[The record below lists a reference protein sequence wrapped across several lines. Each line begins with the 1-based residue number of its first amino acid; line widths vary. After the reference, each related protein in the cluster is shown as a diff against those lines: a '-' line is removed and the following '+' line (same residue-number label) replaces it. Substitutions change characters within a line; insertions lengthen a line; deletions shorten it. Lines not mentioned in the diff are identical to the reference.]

1 MIVCPNCHHK
11 ELTGSLFCSEC
22 GHQLVTLEGAPT
34 QLISEPTSLPAEKPK
49 TEKVRTDSGRLIGAF
64 ISLHLLEVGQILP
77 LYGRMEYTIGRSAED
92 QNVKPDIDLTP
103 YKGYEKGVSRLH
115 AMIRIND
122 GIITIKDLG
131 SVNGT
136 RLNGKKLNPNEA
148 YNLSH
153 GDILSLGKLRVQVI
167 IRQ

>member
-11 ELTGSLFCSEC
+11 ELAGALFCSEC
-22 GHQLVTLEGAPT
+22 GNQLVTLEGAPT
-34 QLISEPTSLPAEKPK
+34 QLISEPTGLFPEKK
-49 TEKVRTDSGRLIGAF
+49 KEEVYQDSNHLIGAF
-64 ISLHLLEVGQILP
+64 ISLHLLELGQILP
-77 LYGRMEYTIGRSAED
+77 LYGHKEYTIGRAADD
-92 QNVKPDIDLTP
+92 QNVRPDIDLTP

-115 AMIRIND
+115 AMIQIN
-122 GIITIKDLG
+122 GLLITIKDLG

-136 RLNGKKLNPNEA
+136 RLNGRKLNPNEA

>member
-11 ELTGSLFCSEC
+11 ELTGALFCSEC
-22 GHQLVTLEGAPT
+22 GAQMVTLEGAPT
-34 QLISEPTSLPAEKPK
+34 QFFSEPANLAPEKPK
-49 TEKVRTDSGRLIGAF
+49 TEKDRPDTGHFLGAF

-77 LYGRMEYTIGRSAED
+77 LHGRKEYTIGRAADD

-115 AMIRIND
+115 ATIRIGDAN
-122 GIITIKDLG
+122 ITIKDLG